1 MRTITESIA
10 DIRSSC
16 RSYRGEQYPTPH

>member
-16 RSYRGEQYPTPH
+16 RSYRAEQYPTPH